1 VIRGVGPALGAF
13 GVTGFLADPEVIVL
27 RGATVVATN
36 DNWGQGANAA
46 SFAATAATSGAFPY
60 TAGSADAGLL
70 LDLDA
75 GAYTVQLRGRNETTG
90 VALVE
95 VYEAR

>member
-1 VIRGVGPALGAF
+1 V
-13 GVTGFLADPEVIVL
+13 DPEIIVL
-27 RGATVVATN
+27 RGSTVVATN
-36 DNWGQGANAA
+36 DNWGQGVNAA
-46 SFAATAATSGAFPY
+46 SFAATAATSGAFPFA
-60 TAGSADAGLL
+60 AGSADAGLL

-75 GAYTVQLRGRNETTG
+75 GAYTVQLRGRNGVTG